1 MSKHTVKRDHEDGAP
16 ITPVFWCGRHPTAFE
31 WYFQDTHH
39 LALSIGGSQQPC
51 KLCIKAII
59 KELNRELIGDI

>member
-1 MSKHTVKRDHEDGAP
+1 MNKHTVRHDHKDGVAIQP
-16 ITPVFWCGRHPTAFE
+16 IFWCGRKASGFE